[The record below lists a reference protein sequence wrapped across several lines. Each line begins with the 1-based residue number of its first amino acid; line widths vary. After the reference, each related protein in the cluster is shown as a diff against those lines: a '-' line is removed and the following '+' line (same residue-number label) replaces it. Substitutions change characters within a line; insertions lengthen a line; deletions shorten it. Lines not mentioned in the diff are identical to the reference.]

1 MCVVNICRLSMFQA
15 FGRQLI
21 YVPTPSPKLK
31 KKEYMQ
37 NQKQIDLVQ
46 SFLSLLIICLITH
59 HSLLFPVIELHSPSF
74 ASNNQ
79 QYPLFDP
86 STVIRHHSSSLDI
99 ICLHETRTVI
109 KHHLHSLGVIN
120 RHKTSLMI
128 PRH

>member
-1 MCVVNICRLSMFQA
+1 MCVVNICKLSMFQA

-59 HSLLFPVIELHSPSF
+59 HSLLFPVMELHSPSF
-74 ASNNQ
+74 ASTNQ
-79 QYPLFDP
+79 QYPSFD
-86 STVIRHHSSSLDI
+86 TIHRH
-99 ICLHETRTVI
+99 
-109 KHHLHSLGVIN
+109 
-120 RHKTSLMI
+120 
-128 PRH
+128 